1 MLQAI
6 VDTQRD
12 IYLAFAEHIKTF
24 ANGGGWTAFFAFL
37 PMGIVFGAVHA
48 MTPGHSKA
56 VLATYLTGASAG
68 IGRGLMVSLAL
79 SATHVTMA
87 VVIALFSLPLVSV
100 MLGSDGS
107 APLLEDLSRGLLCL
121 MGAWMLW
128 SACFRPPHVHGEGE
142 GVAVGFMAGLIP
154 CPLTLFVMIFAMSRG
169 VPETGIMFALVMMT
183 GVALT
188 LSSVAL
194 ATVLFRTRI
203 EKLLATRHALLAKIS
218 KLVEGLTGL
227 ILVIIAMREIFVR

>member
-6 VDTQRD
+6 VDIQRD

-24 ANGGGWTAFFAFL
+24 ANGVGWTSFLAFL

-68 IGRGLMVSLAL
+68 MRRGLMVSLAL

-100 MLGSDGS
+100 MLGSAGS
-107 APLLEDLSRGLLCL
+107 APLLEDVSRGLLGL
-121 MGAWMLW
+121 IGAWMLW
-128 SACFRPPHVHGEGE
+128 SAFFRPPHVHGEGE
-142 GVAVGFMAGLIP
+142 GIAVGLMAGLIP
-154 CPLTLFVMIFAMSRG
+154 CPLTLFVMTFAMSRG
-169 VPETGIMFALVMMT
+169 VPQAGIMFALVMMT

-188 LSSVAL
+188 LSGVAL
-194 ATVLFRTRI
+194 ATVFFRTRT
-203 EKLLATRHALLAKIS
+203 ERLLTSRHALLAKIS
-218 KLVEGLTGL
+218 KAVEALTGL
-227 ILVIIAMREIFVR
+227 ILVIVAMREIFIR

>member
-24 ANGGGWTAFFAFL
+24 ANGGGWTAFLAFL

-100 MLGSDGS
+100 MLGSAGS
-107 APLLEDLSRGLLCL
+107 APLLEDLSL

-227 ILVIIAMREIFVR
+227 ILVIIAMREISVR